1 MQNILELAIEKAF
14 YDLSL
19 DPFDDQ
25 QLEEFLKSLKVPK
38 KKLPKVQ
45 EKLTQE
51 LAQELLKQLEST
63 IDMLYANG
71 EYKTL
76 YAMFLTACSQEVYK

>member
-25 QLEEFLKSLKVPK
+25 QLEEFLISMNVPK
-38 KKLPKVQ
+38 RKLPKVK
-45 EKLTQE
+45 EELTQE
-51 LAQELLKQLEST
+51 LTQELLRQLESA
-63 IDMLYANG
+63 IDTLYANG

-76 YAMFLTACSQEVYK
+76 YAMFLTACS